1 MGEVGIIET
10 DDKVFLGQRLVS
22 YRTAPQKLL
31 NRFLLWAFQSQ
42 PIQEQIKAKASGS
55 TVQHMRVPDTKTLKI
70 ALPPISTQLLL
81 IDQLDTLSSKTHQLK
96 ALYTQKLNDLKE
108 LKQSLLQQAFA
119 GELTK
124 EDAA

>member
-1 MGEVGIIET
+1 MGLIG
-10 DDKVFLGQRLVS
+10 DNLK
-22 YRTAPQKLL
+22 
-31 NRFLLWAFQSQ
+31 
-42 PIQEQIKAKASGS
+42 EQAK
-55 TVQHMRVPDTKTLKI
+55 
-70 ALPPISTQLLL
+70 QLE
-81 IDQLDTLSSKTHQLK
+81 

>member
-1 MGEVGIIET
+1 MSCNIGYVGKIE
-10 DDKVFLGQRLVS
+10 
-22 YRTAPQKLL
+22 
-31 NRFLLWAFQSQ
+31 
-42 PIQEQIKAKASGS
+42 
-55 TVQHMRVPDTKTLKI
+55 
-70 ALPPISTQLLL
+70 
-81 IDQLDTLSSKTHQLK
+81 

>member
-1 MGEVGIIET
+1 MGPHKQRNRLEVR
-10 DDKVFLGQRLVS
+10 KVVVN
-22 YRTAPQKLL
+22 A
-31 NRFLLWAFQSQ
+31 
-42 PIQEQIKAKASGS
+42 E
-55 TVQHMRVPDTKTLKI
+55 
-70 ALPPISTQLLL
+70 
-81 IDQLDTLSSKTHQLK
+81 

>member
-1 MGEVGIIET
+1 VAALKFSDEALRDYVYY
-10 DDKVFLGQRLVS
+10 FLSTRLVS
-22 YRTAPQKLL
+22 DYVFEKANTLMQPNLSVTDLKNLQVPVPENCNYTAVSEKI
-31 NRFLLWAFQSQ
+31 RGISSQ
-42 PIQEQIKAKASGS
+42 IYELQ
-55 TVQHMRVPDTKTLKI
+55 
-70 ALPPISTQLLL
+70 
-81 IDQLDTLSSKTHQLK
+81 

>member
-1 MGEVGIIET
+1 QKALNGILIPVPPIET
-10 DDKVFLGQRLVS
+10 QKQIVRSLHSLEEQTKRL
-22 YRTAPQKLL
+22 
-31 NRFLLWAFQSQ
+31 
-42 PIQEQIKAKASGS
+42 E
-55 TVQHMRVPDTKTLKI
+55 
-70 ALPPISTQLLL
+70 
-81 IDQLDTLSSKTHQLK
+81 